1 MNVLPIVV
9 LYNVDFHETNA
20 YRTLLSRVNKGRLL
34 IYENS
39 PEPQNKCYESEQVLY
54 HHNPQNGG
62 VSGAYNYGA
71 DVARRIGDID
81 TLLLLDEDT
90 RFESDYLSVLQ
101 TAIESHPDI
110 NLFVPQILYAGNRPF
125 SPIYRGI
132 HIQRGTLLS
141 EGVYGMKDYLPVNS
155 GACIRLSAFEKVS
168 GYNKDIRLDFADF
181 DFFSRMAIFFDS
193 FYCVSSTAYQSFS
206 NEEKRV
212 DKLYGRY
219 QLYIEGAR
227 VARRNPLI
235 RTMVFVEVLR
245 HTLALT
251 ARTRRIK
258 FIHYLIRN
266 FR

>member
-20 YRTLLSRVNKGRLL
+20 YRTLLSGVDMGKML

-39 PEPQNKCYESEQVLY
+39 PEPKNKCYENEKVLY

-62 VSGAYNYGA
+62 VSSAYNYGA
-71 DVARRIGDID
+71 DLARRIGDID
-81 TLLLLDEDT
+81 ALLLLDEDT
-90 RFESDYLSVLQ
+90 RFESDYLIVLQ

-125 SPIYRGI
+125 SPIHRGI
-132 HIQRGTLLS
+132 HIQRGALLS
-141 EGVYGMKDYLPVNS
+141 EGVYSMKVYLPVNS
-155 GACIRLSAFEKVS
+155 GACIRLSAYEKVG

-181 DFFSRMAIFFDS
+181 DFFSRMAVFFDS
-193 FYCVSSTAYQSFS
+193 FYCVSSTAFQSFS
-206 NEEKRV
+206 NEEKQV
-212 DKLYGRY
+212 DKLFGRY

-251 ARTRRIK
+251 ARTRK
-258 FIHYLIRN
+258 FCFINHLIRN
-266 FR
+266 F

>member
-1 MNVLPIVV
+1 MISVCIATYNGERFIERQVTSILSQINAEDEVVVADDGSTDNTLAILRGLNDPRIRIV
-9 LYNVDFHETNA
+9 DGAH
-20 YRTLLSRVNKGRLL
+20 RH
-34 IYENS
+34 S
-39 PEPQNKCYESEQVLY
+39 PTWN
-54 HHNPQNGG
+54 
-62 VSGAYNYGA
+62 
-71 DVARRIGDID
+71 
-81 TLLLLDEDT
+81 
-90 RFESDYLSVLQ
+90 
-101 TAIESHPDI
+101 
-110 NLFVPQILYAGNRPF
+110 
-125 SPIYRGI
+125 
-132 HIQRGTLLS
+132 
-141 EGVYGMKDYLPVNS
+141 
-155 GACIRLSAFEKVS
+155 FEKALKEARGEYIFLSDQDDVWMSEKVAVTMKYLQKYDCVVS
-168 GYNKDIRLDFADF
+168 DNVIVDAEDGVIA
-181 DFFSRMAIFFDS
+181 DS

-235 RTMVFVEVLR
+235 RTMVLVEVLR